1 LEDDVEEIYER
12 KIVPYGNGANVLA
25 PKRHVGK
32 RVMMIVLRD

>member
-1 LEDDVEEIYER
+1 
-12 KIVPYGNGANVLA
+12 VPYGNGANVLA